1 MKHCNNLLFYERERQ
16 LVVSRTRQERNT
28 KRRTLRPSLQLFATT
43 TSLRA
48 HWLPLNLSI
57 MSRVA
62 LRCVALRC
70 VALCCVVLCCVVLC
84 CVALCCVAQRNGEVG
99 RYLVVRTYV
108 RSTLPM

>member
-48 HWLPLNLSI
+48 HRLPLIFSI
-57 MSRVA
+57 MSRVALRCVALCCVA

-70 VALCCVVLCCVVLC
+70 VALCCVVL
-84 CVALCCVAQRNGEVG
+84 RNATA
-99 RYLVVRTYV
+99 R
-108 RSTLPM
+108 